1 MALLV
6 WLSALALSLLSSL
19 VFSVPVPDDDPTTPL
34 VAPPI
39 FGADMDGS
47 IHSLL
52 TTVLNPTLFFDPQQ
66 TFELPSA
73 PSPPWAPILT
83 SEDPVLTYYY
93 SIPSI
98 DVSQSAASMSDIL
111 TTDTV
116 TNIETVTEPAT
127 TATEIVSATP
137 PTIIDTVTV
146 TVPVFPPPSTSIA
159 QASTS
164 TSPAPDAPDATWA
177 APAQMTDL
185 SAFNVSYFVT
195 GGKDNFGLVTGIP
208 ATATA
213 TPTTSADPLFPAIL
227 PMPTGGSPPS
237 NSEPY
242 MPWDNTSTVFQLRY
256 PKGSVNPAAQPVGG
270 AQFYAL
276 PLDLT
281 QAKVATLSYS
291 VFFPVDFDWVN
302 CGKLPGLYGG
312 RQSCSG
318 GDAATDCFSTRLMW
332 RPEGAGELYLYAP
345 KDKQTDALCDDPQ
358 SVCDAQ
364 YGLSVGRGSFSW
376 LAGGWTTVTQ
386 VVRLNTPG
394 HQDGGFALYVNGE
407 RKICRED
414 IYYRG
419 PAPNAVSTSASS
431 ASPSPSDTTGA
442 GDPLGLGPILS
453 TLLPPLLPG
462 LLNPRAMDG
471 PLLLSVPTPTS
482 APQSPPVD
490 NIASDQW
497 AIQLAPAQV
506 LVTGPLLG
514 STTSSTATTTVG
526 VSPTLLPG
534 IDQAAAQGPVGFI
547 GIFFSTFFGGNGPRY
562 ATPRD
567 QYTWFK
573 DFALSCILD
582 H

>member
-1 MALLV
+1 MTLMV

-19 VFSVPVPDDDPTTPL
+19 VFSVPVPDDDFTTLL

-47 IHSLL
+47 IDSLL
-52 TTVLNPTLFFDPQQ
+52 ATALDPTLLFGPQQ
-66 TFELPSA
+66 TFELPSS
-73 PSPPWAPILT
+73 PSPALAPIPT
-83 SEDPVLTYYY
+83 SEDPGLTYYY
-93 SIPSI
+93 LIPSI
-98 DVSQSAASMSDIL
+98 DISQSAASISDVV

-116 TNIETVTEPAT
+116 TNTETVTEPPTTT
-127 TATEIVSATP
+127 TAIVSAAPSTV
-137 PTIIDTVTV
+137 TDTVTV
-146 TVPVFPPPSTSIA
+146 IVPAFPPSSTSTT

-164 TSPAPDAPDATWA
+164 PSPAPDAPDATWT
-177 APAQMTDL
+177 APSQMTDL
-185 SAFNVSYFVT
+185 SAFNVSYFVS
-195 GGKDNFGLVTGIP
+195 GGQDNFELVTGIP
-208 ATATA
+208 DTATA
-213 TPTTSADPLFPAIL
+213 TTTTTSIDPLFPAVL
-227 PMPTGGSPPS
+227 PMPTGGSSPSDSES
-237 NSEPY
+237 NSHY
-242 MPWDNTSTVFQLRY
+242 TPWDNASTVFQLRY

-270 AQFYAL
+270 AQFYAA

-291 VFFPVDFDWVN
+291 VFFPADFDWVN

-332 RPEGAGELYLYAP
+332 RPKGAGELYLYAP
-345 KDKQTDALCDDPQ
+345 KDKQTASLCNDPQ
-358 SVCDAQ
+358 SDCNAQ
-364 YGLSVGRGSFSW
+364 YGLSVGRGSFFW

-419 PAPNAVSTSASS
+419 PAPNAVSSS
-431 ASPSPSDTTGA
+431 ASPSTSAA
-442 GDPLGLGPILS
+442 GDPLGLGPIFS

-462 LLNPRAMDG
+462 LLNNRAVDG
-471 PLLLSVPTPTS
+471 PLLLPMPTPTS
-482 APQSPPVD
+482 DPQPPTAD
-490 NIASDQW
+490 NIVSDQW

-514 STTSSTATTTVG
+514 TTTSSTATTTV
-526 VSPTLLPG
+526 VVAPTLLPD

-547 GIFFSTFFGGNGPRY
+547 GIFFSTFFGGNGARY

-567 QYTWFK
+567 QYAWFK
-573 DFALSCILD
+573 DFALSCVLD